1 MGKSLK
7 IIMPNTAF
15 VNRKENNM
23 KTKLNQSKLKL
34 AIVSAMLL
42 GTAGLTAPAYAD
54 AEKAMEVKASIG
66 LACLIETT
74 ELNFGPYDAIVT
86 NKTAALN
93 STGVTISSTCTA
105 GSSGIIKL
113 SDGLHPDGAQ
123 RRMVH
128 ATNNAKFLNY
138 NVSGIGFGG
147 TKWDTTAGVAYAGTG
162 AKVSLPVYGQ
172 VPPAQGSAINGTYSD
187 TLTALITY

>member
-1 MGKSLK
+1 
-7 IIMPNTAF
+7 
-15 VNRKENNM
+15 M

-42 GTAGLTAPAYAD
+42 GTAGLTATAYAG
-54 AEKAMEVKASIG
+54 AEKTMAVKASIN

-74 ELNFGPYDAIVT
+74 ELNFGAYDAVVAH
-86 NKTAALN
+86 KSSPLN
-93 STGVTISSTCTA
+93 SSGVTISSTCTA

-113 SDGLHPDGAQ
+113 NDGTNADGAN

-128 ATNNAKFLNY
+128 AVDNTKFLNY
-138 NVSGIGFGG
+138 AVSGIEFGG
-147 TKWDTTAGVAYAGTG
+147 AKWDASSGVAYTGTG
-162 AKVSLPVYGQ
+162 AKETLPVYGQ
-172 VPPAQGSAINGTYSD
+172 VAPAQSSAINGTYSD

>member
-1 MGKSLK
+1 
-7 IIMPNTAF
+7 
-15 VNRKENNM
+15 M

-42 GTAGLTAPAYAD
+42 GTAGLTAPAYAG
-54 AEKAMEVKASIG
+54 AEKNMDVKASIG

-74 ELNFGPYDAIVT
+74 ELNFGPYDAIVA
-86 NKTAALN
+86 NLSSPLN
-93 STGVTISSTCTA
+93 SAGVTISSTCTA

-113 SDGLHPDGAQ
+113 NDGTNADGAN

-128 ATNNAKFLNY
+128 ATDNAKFLNY
-138 NVSGIGFGG
+138 TVSGIAFGG
-147 TKWDTTAGVAYAGTG
+147 TKWDTSAGVAYTGTG
-162 AKVSLPVYGQ
+162 AKQSLPVYGQ
-172 VPPAQGSAINGTYSD
+172 VAPAQGSAINGTYSD